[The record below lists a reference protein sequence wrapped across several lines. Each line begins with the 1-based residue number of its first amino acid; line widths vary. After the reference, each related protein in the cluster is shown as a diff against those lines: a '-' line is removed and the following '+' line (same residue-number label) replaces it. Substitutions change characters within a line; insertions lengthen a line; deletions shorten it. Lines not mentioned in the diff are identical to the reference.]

1 METTPVLARDSTNT
15 GNVQARK
22 RVTFAAPL
30 EQDGVQRGMA
40 EERPTRT
47 METMSTAAA
56 TTSSETTPMARTT
69 RPTARPESWAAR
81 AVNTSTVT
89 SQFSTKSGV
98 TTGAR
103 TKPTPQHVAGEQR
116 SERYGGDE
124 RRVLDKQTGSEHDD
138 DGQLEQHSERVQRR
152 AVEPTLQLTDDEIS
166 DAQTKIRLVRRMVE
180 AGEYRGQKVTKSFGL
195 VVIETQNGQRVILP
209 PVPGLR
215 NEVKRWGLGCQEC
228 GSRATPR
235 EVIPP
240 LRSIRG
246 GDVGDRWALDVAGH
260 LPTTSGGERYVIA
273 AVEYVTRYAVAMTV
287 KRHTAENV
295 AAFLMKNVVLK
306 FGAFREILTDGA
318 LELTGKVIEQLVIM
332 LQAQK

>member
-1 METTPVLARDSTNT
+1 MDLEAASTDATAQATGATTNTTATMETTPVLARDSTNT

-98 TTGAR
+98 TTGA
-103 TKPTPQHVAGEQR
+103 H
-116 SERYGGDE
+116 
-124 RRVLDKQTGSEHDD
+124 
-138 DGQLEQHSERVQRR
+138 
-152 AVEPTLQLTDDEIS
+152 
-166 DAQTKIRLVRRMVE
+166 
-180 AGEYRGQKVTKSFGL
+180 
-195 VVIETQNGQRVILP
+195 
-209 PVPGLR
+209 
-215 NEVKRWGLGCQEC
+215 
-228 GSRATPR
+228 
-235 EVIPP
+235 
-240 LRSIRG
+240 
-246 GDVGDRWALDVAGH
+246 VAGH